1 MVEARRQP
9 PRSAVIKGA
18 LIYAL
23 LSAFL
28 VQVWVLDS
36 VWLING
42 CFSLE
47 GVLYYFVLALVTSA
61 HGFALALVIYLAMRK
76 FSDRFWPQCML
87 IPAALVLLEFIQFLL
102 WINILPWSTLP
113 IGYVL
118 GPISP
123 LIQFAS
129 IGGVWIISYLVYAS
143 NLFCAELFVQPGK
156 KLIFSSVGFFAL
168 SFGIG
173 FTMMSQNERQEFTE
187 LRIELLIDGVDHEP
201 WSDENGNQ
209 RAQTIIEQAEAKSE
223 LAPLDLIL
231 WSETAI
237 PWTFQ
242 TDDDLVRYALQASME
257 ARTHHLIGTKYEE
270 PATGKLYNAALLIA
284 SDGAIV
290 DVYKKTKPLPLLES
304 ELFGMLASDR
314 NDLSLSSSETV
325 APISLHDM
333 KIGVG
338 ICNEWMS
345 SDFGKTLHRKGAQLF
360 VNLSNNN
367 YFRLPMM
374 KVQHLN
380 YCLFRCVENRLPM
393 VVNNNLGYSGWI
405 NEAGIFRAHSAY

>member
-1 MVEARRQP
+1 MVQARRQP
-9 PRSAVIKGA
+9 SWSTVVRSA
-18 LIYAL
+18 LIYSLLYAL
-23 LSAFL
+23 L

-36 VWLING
+36 VWLINAR
-42 CFSLE
+42 FSPE
-47 GVLYYFVLALVTSA
+47 GVLYYFVLVLATAA
-61 HGFALALVIYLAMRK
+61 HGFAHALVIYLAMRK
-76 FSDRFWPQCML
+76 FSGRFWLQCML
-87 IPAALVLLEFIQFLL
+87 LPAALVILESLQFLL
-102 WINILPWSTLP
+102 WIGILPWSTLP

-129 IGGVWIISYLVYAS
+129 IGGVWIVSYLVYAS
-143 NLFCAELFVQPGK
+143 NLLCAELSIQPDR
-156 KLIFSSVGFFAL
+156 KLVFSLLGFFAIW
-168 SFGIG
+168 FGIG
-173 FTMMSQNERQEFTE
+173 YTVMSKNERQEFTD
-187 LRIELLIDGVDHEP
+187 LSIVLLIDGVDHKP

-209 RAQTIIEQAEAKSE
+209 RAQHIIEQAEDKIE
-223 LAPLDLIL
+223 LGPLDLIL

-242 TDDDLVRYALQASME
+242 TDDDLVRYALQATLESG
-257 ARTHHLIGTKYEE
+257 AHHLIGTKYED
-270 PATGKLYNAALLIA
+270 PATGELYNVALLIA
-284 SDGAIV
+284 ADGAIV

-304 ELFGMLASDR
+304 ELFGMLSSDR

-325 APISLHDM
+325 TPISLHNI
-333 KIGVG
+333 KLGVG
-338 ICNEWMS
+338 ICNEWMR
-345 SDFGKTLHRKGAQLF
+345 SDFGKTLHRRGAQLF

-405 NEAGIFRAHSAY
+405 NEAGRFHSDPKY